1 MTVPNKF
8 GRIRTFDY
16 IINNISKEEIRTDS
30 EFFEYS
36 YYLNLNQNIYVE
48 VKNAVIIPIDD
59 VKPLDI
65 SKNGYF
71 WVGTDIFSDKCS
83 FKINSNYIIGIAA
96 KHNSDNIL
104 NTNHKLSK
112 GNILY
117 KYGMDI
123 YDKKTK

>member
-71 WVGTDIFSDKCS
+71 
-83 FKINSNYIIGIAA
+83 
-96 KHNSDNIL
+96 
-104 NTNHKLSK
+104 
-112 GNILY
+112 
-117 KYGMDI
+117 
-123 YDKKTK
+123 